1 MGTLERVTMYSLDF
15 TKQLEFRLDSVS
27 AVLVTVDTFPVT
39 VTKELQ
45 EQIKER
51 VSLAGSSRLHRCP
64 PWKEVRSL
72 VCLATPDLQRASR
85 ACQRLCPAPSH
96 SKSVGIS
103 LDDFSDIP
111 RGLCLR

>member
-1 MGTLERVTMYSLDF
+1 MGTLERVAMYSLDF

-27 AVLVTVDTFPVT
+27 TVLVTVDTFPVT

-51 VSLAGSSRLHRCP
+51 LSLAGSSRLHMYP
-64 PWKEVRSL
+64 PSTEVRSL
-72 VCLATPDLQRASR
+72 MCLATPNLQLASR
-85 ACQRLCPAPSH
+85 TCQRLCPAPSH
-96 SKSVGIS
+96 FKSIGIS